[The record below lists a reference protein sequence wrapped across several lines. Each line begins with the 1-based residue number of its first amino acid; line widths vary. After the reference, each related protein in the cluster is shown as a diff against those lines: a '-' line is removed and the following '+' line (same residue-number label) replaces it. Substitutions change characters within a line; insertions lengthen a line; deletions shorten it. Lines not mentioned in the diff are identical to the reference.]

1 VRPEPNSYYT
11 DGFFKQ
17 SILPRNVRRWRVADG
32 SRKAA
37 EEVPLSKGEMDR
49 GNPVRREPW
58 QGHRNDTDPAMRM
71 IRQAVTLPEIW

>member
-1 VRPEPNSYYT
+1 M
-11 DGFFKQ
+11 
-17 SILPRNVRRWRVADG
+17 ADG

-37 EEVPLSKGEMDR
+37 EEVPLSEGKMDR

-58 QGHRNDTDPAMRM
+58 QGHRNDTDPVTRM